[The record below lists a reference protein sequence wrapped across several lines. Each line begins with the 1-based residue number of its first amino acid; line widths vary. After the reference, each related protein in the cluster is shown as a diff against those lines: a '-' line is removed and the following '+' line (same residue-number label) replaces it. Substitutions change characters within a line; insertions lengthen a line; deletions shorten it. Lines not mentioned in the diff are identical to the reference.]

1 MNDPQAIV
9 LFVCGDVM
17 TGRGIDQ
24 ILPHPS
30 QPRLY
35 EPFVTSALEYV
46 ALAERRSGRISRP
59 VDPAYIWGDALAILE
74 RRAPQLRIVNLE
86 TAVTACD
93 QYWPGKGIHYRM
105 HPGNLAAL
113 EALRPDC
120 CVLANNHTLDWG
132 EGGLVET
139 LDVLHEAGMATA
151 GAGRNRAEARAP
163 AVMRFDAGGR
173 SPGRVLVFACALESS
188 GAQEAGAATETRPGI
203 AWLPDLSIAHADSLL
218 ESVAEH
224 KCSGD
229 VAVVSIHWGPNW
241 GYAIGPQQRAFAHR
255 LVEGG
260 VDVVHGHSSHHV
272 KGIEVHRERLILYG
286 CGDFLDDYE
295 GIEGY
300 EHYRADLGLM
310 YFPRLDARS
319 GRLLGLNLVP
329 TRIGQLRVN
338 RASADEAR
346 WLQAVLNREG
356 RSLGSRAE
364 RDEGDALGLRWE

>member
-1 MNDPQAIV
+1 
-9 LFVCGDVM
+9 M
-17 TGRGIDQ
+17 TGRGIDR

-113 EALRPDC
+113 EALRPDR
-120 CVLANNHTLDWG
+120 CVLANNH
-132 EGGLVET
+132 
-139 LDVLHEAGMATA
+139 
-151 GAGRNRAEARAP
+151 N
-163 AVMRFDAGGR
+163 
-173 SPGRVLVFACALESS
+173 
-188 GAQEAGAATETRPGI
+188 
-203 AWLPDLSIAHADSLL
+203 ADSLL